1 MTNTINNYRDLPL
14 TLRADDIA
22 AVLGISRAGAYN
34 LMNSKGFPTIRIGR
48 RMVVPRDKFVEWM
61 EQQLNV

>member
-22 AVLGISRAGAYN
+22 AVLGISRAG
-34 LMNSKGFPTIRIGR
+34 PTT
-48 RMVVPRDKFVEWM
+48 
-61 EQQLNV
+61 

>member
-1 MTNTINNYRDLPL
+1 MTNTIHNYRDLPL

>member
-1 MTNTINNYRDLPL
+1 MTNTIHNYRELPL

-34 LMNSKGFPTIRIGR
+34 LMNAKGFPTIHIGR